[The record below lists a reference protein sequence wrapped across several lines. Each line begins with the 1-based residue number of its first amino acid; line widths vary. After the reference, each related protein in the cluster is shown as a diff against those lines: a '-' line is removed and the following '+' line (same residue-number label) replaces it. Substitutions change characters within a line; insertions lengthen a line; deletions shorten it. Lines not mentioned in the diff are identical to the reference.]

1 MPVAIPLIGKRVAVK
16 VIRHEL
22 CRSAEAVE
30 RFVQEACAANEIGH
44 PNLVDVFNFG
54 TLPDGRSYFVMEW
67 LQGRTLA
74 DILDTDGPLPLGAA
88 ARALCEICDGL
99 YAAHEASII
108 HRDLKPQNVFF
119 VDGGRVKLLDF
130 GIAKL
135 VNKRDGSTPNTHPA

>member
-1 MPVAIPLIGKRVAVK
+1 MPTGPIRSDDLEVGTSVGDYVITGHLGEGGMATVYAGCHPLIGKRVAVK

-22 CRSAEAVE
+22 CRSAEAVD

-74 DILDTDGPLPLGAA
+74 DILDTD
-88 ARALCEICDGL
+88 
-99 YAAHEASII
+99 
-108 HRDLKPQNVFF
+108 
-119 VDGGRVKLLDF
+119 
-130 GIAKL
+130 
-135 VNKRDGSTPNTHPA
+135 